1 MRKLAE
7 LVRAFAT
14 LSKVRTLADVLLGTV
29 DAGLTVA
36 EHSKITA
43 NPLASPYT
51 HVRVQTVCACATTGI
66 RKVHAK
72 RRAVWV
78 RVM

>member
-1 MRKLAE
+1 
-7 LVRAFAT
+7 
-14 LSKVRTLADVLLGTV
+14 VLLGTV

-43 NPLASPYT
+43 NPLTSPYM
-51 HVRVQTVCACATTGI
+51 HVRVQTVCACASTGI

-72 RRAVWV
+72 TRAVWV
-78 RVM
+78 RVV

>member
-14 LSKVRTLADVLLGTV
+14 LSKVRTLADVLLG
-29 DAGLTVA
+29 ALYASLTVA

-43 NPLASPYT
+43 NALAASYM
-51 HVRVQTVCACATTGI
+51 HMRVWAICACAATGI
-66 RKVHAK
+66 CKVHT
-72 RRAVWV
+72 
-78 RVM
+78 

>member
-14 LSKVRTLADVLLGTV
+14 LSKVRTLADVLLGTL
-29 DAGLTVA
+29 DASLTVA

-43 NPLASPYT
+43 NALATPYV
-51 HVRVQTVCACATTGI
+51 HMRVWTACACATTGI
-66 RKVHAK
+66 CKVHTK
-72 RRAVWV
+72 RRAM
-78 RVM
+78 RI